1 MTSLPQFSGLRLRSE
16 NPNHHLWNN
25 HGTWFLHYTVHPTP
39 FTKERIRR
47 SLGTKDLEAAR
58 DRRDRFF
65 EQLAAEAGR
74 LIHVPRKQVAA

>member
-1 MTSLPQFSGLRLRSE
+1 MRAE

-47 SLGTKDLEAAR
+47 SLGTKDVAIAR
-58 DRRDRFF
+58 SRRDAFF
-65 EQLAAEAGR
+65 EHLVAESKSGSVAQTPLRKAA
-74 LIHVPRKQVAA
+74 VAA